1 MSQSFALRQLSRSLS
16 PPGHTSQDE
25 SITPLMSDYRY
36 ATQSDA
42 YAADH
47 GHVLRNGGVDT
58 EAKLA
63 TTYSGED
70 ATRHDPDNLLAA
82 MGYKSELV
90 RSRSTL
96 QVAFMS
102 FVLASVPYGL
112 ATTLYYPIV
121 GGGPTCI
128 IWGWLAVSL
137 IILCVAAS
145 LGEITSVYPTSGGV
159 YYQTFMIT
167 PPAYRKIASWI
178 CGWCFVV
185 GNITITLS
193 VNFATAL
200 FLVACV
206 NVYESA
212 PGVGIIEGSAYQ
224 VFLIF
229 LGITLLC
236 NAISAFGNKYLPWL
250 DTFAIFWTFA
260 GVLAIIICVLAI
272 AKNGRRSA
280 EYVFTEFDPSNSGWV
295 PGWSF
300 MVGLLHAAYATSS
313 TGMIISMCEEVREPA
328 TQVPK
333 AMVATVALNTVGG
346 LLFLIPL
353 VFVLPDQAMLAA
365 LASGQ
370 PVPVILR
377 DAVGSPGGAMG
388 LLVPLL
394 VLGLLC
400 GIGCTTAASRA
411 TWAFS
416 RDGAIP
422 GYKLWKKV
430 NPKLD
435 VPLNAMML
443 SMAVQLILGLIYFG
457 AAAAFNAFSGV
468 GVICLTLSYAAPIFG
483 SLVTGRKQVK
493 EGAFHL
499 GPLGTFCNVVALA
512 WSALATPLFCM
523 PTFRAVTSAT
533 MNYAAVVLASVVI
546 ISTIW
551 YFVWG
556 KKNYEGPP
564 THEDSVLEAR
574 RASVASR

>member
-1 MSQSFALRQLSRSLS
+1 
-16 PPGHTSQDE
+16 
-25 SITPLMSDYRY
+25 MSDYRY

-47 GHVLRNGGVDT
+47 GHVLRNGGVDA

-70 ATRHDPDNLLAA
+70 ATRNDPDNLLAA

-121 GGGPTCI
+121 GGGPTNI

-250 DTFAIFWTFA
+250 D
-260 GVLAIIICVLAI
+260 V
-272 AKNGRRSA
+272 RSP
-280 EYVFTEFDPSNSGWV
+280 PSNSCW
-295 PGWSF
+295 
-300 MVGLLHAAYATSS
+300 T
-313 TGMIISMCEEVREPA
+313 C
-328 TQVPK
+328 
-333 AMVATVALNTVGG
+333 
-346 LLFLIPL
+346 
-353 VFVLPDQAMLAA
+353 
-365 LASGQ
+365 
-370 PVPVILR
+370 
-377 DAVGSPGGAMG
+377 
-388 LLVPLL
+388 
-394 VLGLLC
+394 
-400 GIGCTTAASRA
+400 
-411 TWAFS
+411 
-416 RDGAIP
+416 
-422 GYKLWKKV
+422 KLT
-430 NPKLD
+430 D
-435 VPLNAMML
+435 
-443 SMAVQLILGLIYFG
+443 I
-457 AAAAFNAFSGV
+457 
-468 GVICLTLSYAAPIFG
+468 
-483 SLVTGRKQVK
+483 
-493 EGAFHL
+493 
-499 GPLGTFCNVVALA
+499 
-512 WSALATPLFCM
+512 
-523 PTFRAVTSAT
+523 
-533 MNYAAVVLASVVI
+533 
-546 ISTIW
+546 
-551 YFVWG
+551 
-556 KKNYEGPP
+556 
-564 THEDSVLEAR
+564 
-574 RASVASR
+574 